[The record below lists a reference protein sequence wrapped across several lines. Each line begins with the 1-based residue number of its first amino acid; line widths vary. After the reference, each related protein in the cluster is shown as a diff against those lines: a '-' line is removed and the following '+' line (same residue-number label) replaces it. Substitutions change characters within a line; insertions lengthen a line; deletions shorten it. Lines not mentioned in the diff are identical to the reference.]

1 MFIELNYN
9 LLINSVIQLTVVRFT
24 KKWGDWL
31 SIILAISAFIL
42 SLILP
47 FVFAYNLVKLQKL
60 KSLNQNNAKRKYGEL
75 YNDLIR
81 GDRTTK

>member
-1 MFIELNYN
+1 MI
-9 LLINSVIQLTVVRFT
+9 VVRYT
-24 KKWGDWL
+24 QKWGDWL
-31 SIILAISAFIL
+31 SIILAVSGLIL

-47 FVFAYNLVKLQKL
+47 FVFACKLVKLQKL
-60 KSLNQNNAKRKYGEL
+60 KSLNQNTAKHKYGEL